1 MSTFKDLIGI
11 RFLSQNVNSMNI
23 SSRFQIKNK
32 LNRFD
37 QKLESFLSKKA
48 GIIFLQDMRL
58 GLEGERIFRKRLEFH
73 KYGNFH
79 LYSNSTKSSRGVAIV
94 INSNIPYKILDS
106 VRCELEN
113 YILLKISVR
122 DSVFIIGSVYGPTVT
137 QKLHGKP

>member
-58 GLEGERIFRKRLEFH
+58 GLEGEGIFRKRLEFH

-79 LYSNSTKSSRGVAIV
+79 LYSNSAKSSRGVSIV
-94 INSNIPYKILDS
+94 INSVKSSAVS
-106 VRCELEN
+106 VGTDPSLVYRIVSPDRKLE
-113 YILLKISVR
+113 KRISN
-122 DSVFIIGSVYGPTVT
+122 DPE
-137 QKLHGKP
+137 

>member
-11 RFLSQNVNSMNI
+11 RFLSQNVNSMNL

-58 GLEGERIFRKRLEFH
+58 GLEGEGIFRKRNGER
-73 KYGNFH
+73 KGKENRE
-79 LYSNSTKSSRGVAIV
+79 SS
-94 INSNIPYKILDS
+94 
-106 VRCELEN
+106 
-113 YILLKISVR
+113 
-122 DSVFIIGSVYGPTVT
+122 
-137 QKLHGKP
+137 